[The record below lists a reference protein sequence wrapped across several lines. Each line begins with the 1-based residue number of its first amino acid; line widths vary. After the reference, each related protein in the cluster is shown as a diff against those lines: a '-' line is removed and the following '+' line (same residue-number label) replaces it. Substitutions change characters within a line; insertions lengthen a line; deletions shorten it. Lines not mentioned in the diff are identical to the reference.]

1 MIPLGG
7 LFALLGRQLGRILNV
22 AFAWAT
28 TALFGRVP
36 KDKALLLSGMAL
48 CSLLWPIVL
57 VSVIWP
63 SVAAFL
69 LAFVTFPEWVEPWIR
84 PAMAVLAL
92 VLPLVVGLLG
102 SRLES
107 PPVRGGALAGAA
119 LRGYPTAIGLF
130 IVLIWML
137 VVAPMSR
144 LVAIARRRESADL
157 AIAVKPGKYETVVAD
172 LRSALERAGIHAS
185 ERRAH
190 LAFEVPGRVLGVFGG
205 PRVRRFVPQRLTVL
219 HAPDMDVVVHPMD
232 LSLQARRE
240 PLARAQAAITREL
253 TFTRSQ
259 SDLVQRGAGAR
270 GCARTRGARRG
281 GPRRHRA
288 AHRVSGARPR
298 RVGDPVPPAA
308 AGAPPSDPA
317 RLGRD
322 RGRPSAAARAPLGGG
337 ARVAIAV
344 AGRGSGRPAPT
355 GLVSRAG
362 NRSS

>member
-1 MIPLGG
+1 MLPLGG

-130 IVLIWML
+130 IVLLWML

-144 LVAIARRRESADL
+144 LVAIARRRESAHL
-157 AIAVKPGKYETVVAD
+157 AIAVSPASTK
-172 LRSALERAGIHAS
+172 RSS
-185 ERRAH
+185 
-190 LAFEVPGRVLGVFGG
+190 P
-205 PRVRRFVPQRLTVL
+205 TC
-219 HAPDMDVVVHPMD
+219 
-232 LSLQARRE
+232 ARRSSV
-240 PLARAQAAITREL
+240 PASTRASVAPIGPS
-253 TFTRSQ
+253 RS
-259 SDLVQRGAGAR
+259 
-270 GCARTRGARRG
+270 
-281 GPRRHRA
+281 RA
-288 AHRVSGARPR
+288 ACSG
-298 RVGDPVPPAA
+298 
-308 AGAPPSDPA
+308 S
-317 RLGRD
+317 
-322 RGRPSAAARAPLGGG
+322 SAAPAC
-337 ARVAIAV
+337 AV
-344 AGRGSGRPAPT
+344 S
-355 GLVSRAG
+355 SR
-362 NRSS
+362 SD